1 LSQHTVNLNIEDTY
15 QKLKTALIEAGCKV
29 TSESP
34 PSQLSVQQ
42 GSLWGVSS
50 RSAKKNLNLTLEPT
64 GEKTTIKYSSKL
76 SSDWKN
82 ITIIGCILAFVLA
95 VVCVWMATDLGAYL
109 SSDNPGFWSWLITTQ
124 SGTEVQAGEAFVHL
138 AWGLAAFLFVIIAA
152 EAVVYVYAGAKIET
166 FAAEIM
172 AKLG

>member
-1 LSQHTVNLNIEDTY
+1 
-15 QKLKTALIEAGCKV
+15 
-29 TSESP
+29 
-34 PSQLSVQQ
+34 
-42 GSLWGVSS
+42 
-50 RSAKKNLNLTLEPT
+50 
-64 GEKTTIKYSSKL
+64 
-76 SSDWKN
+76 
-82 ITIIGCILAFVLA
+82 
-95 VVCVWMATDLGAYL
+95 MATDLGAYL